1 MLDIKTVE
9 YIVFGIIGFLVLFN
23 VYLNF
28 NKIKNDTV
36 NVILKN
42 WAYSKYFF
50 ITFIWGV
57 LGGHFFLGTRTP
69 VFGSN
74 WWLPVVL
81 VIILVAILV
90 FIGKRLAKGFRIK
103 RRYQLLLLI
112 AGLLYGHFFWS
123 QRHIPQVEFP
133 WEITSIP

>member
-9 YIVFGIIGFLVLFN
+9 YIVFGIIGFLILFN
-23 VYLNF
+23 VYLNL
-28 NKIKNDTV
+28 NKIGNDTV

-81 VIILVAILV
+81 VIILIAILV
-90 FIGKRLAKGFRIK
+90 FIWKAI
-103 RRYQLLLLI
+103 
-112 AGLLYGHFFWS
+112 S
-123 QRHIPQVEFP
+123 
-133 WEITSIP
+133 

>member
-9 YIVFGIIGFLVLFN
+9 YIVLGVIGFLILFN

-57 LGGHFFLGTRTP
+57 LGGHFFLGTTTP
-69 VFGSN
+69 VFGNN

-81 VIILVAILV
+81 VIILVAFLV
-90 FIGKRLAKGFRIK
+90 IIGKRLNKDFRIK

-123 QRHIPQVEFP
+123 QRHIPQIEFP
-133 WEITSIP
+133 WEVTSIL